1 MARGLRVSKM
11 NENPARFNRALRE
24 SKMQQRRATEDDED
38 RSQDEK
44 TKSPLLDEKRD
55 EKQRES
61 PIGTHTLSPGNIQP
75 RQAED
80 KKKDEPAIDTSP
92 PPLPTPTGSQGTPD
106 TSETSDDAQE
116 DEESNTKKS
125 IPQRGKLSQ
134 TYNKFRFRKIIEK
147 LKNQSRNLRMELKPL
162 SEKLEKVRK
171 KIQPIQRKIDLLKVQ
186 IAFLSLLLVIL
197 TLLALLLA
205 ITIIFLPAA
214 MGLLGTAGKILGS
227 IVQKGVKIKVL
238 SKELEPIKKMEA
250 ELANK
255 KQKKESQIKS
265 IERQILIILNQ
276 SIMSRGPKESST

>member
-38 RSQDEK
+38 RSQDEEPQ
-44 TKSPLLDEKRD
+44 SPLLDEKRD

-186 IAFLSLLLVIL
+186 IAFL
-197 TLLALLLA
+197 LA

-214 MGLLGTAGKILGS
+214 MGLLGTAGRILGS